1 MNLIKKLRLNE
12 AITSQQVRLIDHTG
26 ENKGVINLDEAKKIA
41 LSHDLDL
48 VEIVPD
54 SEPPVCRIMDYG
66 KFRFDKEKK
75 TQQARKN
82 QKRFQVK
89 EIKFRLGTEE
99 ADYQTK
105 LRNLIK
111 FLKQGDKTKITIRFR
126 GREILH
132 QDRGRVLLDR
142 ICQDLIEWGEIEQEA
157 ISEGRQLIMI
167 LAPNRGQNKKKIV
180 QPQTQVE
187 QTIEQ

>member
-1 MNLIKKLRLNE
+1 M
-12 AITSQQVRLIDHTG
+12 IDHTG

-180 QPQTQVE
+180 QPETQVE